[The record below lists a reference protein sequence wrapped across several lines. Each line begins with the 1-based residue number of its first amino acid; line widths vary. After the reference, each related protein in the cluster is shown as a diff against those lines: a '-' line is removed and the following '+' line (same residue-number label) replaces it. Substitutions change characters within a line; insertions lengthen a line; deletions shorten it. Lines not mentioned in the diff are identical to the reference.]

1 MAFPFSAVCFRVAC
15 AAAAV
20 AQRRRPE
27 VDDAFEEL
35 TEEEFRQ
42 YFRLSKRTVRTLCDE
57 LDPISGCQ
65 RASGLS
71 TERKVLCALRFFGT
85 GSFQRSVG
93 REEQIGVAQSTV
105 SNTIHEVTEAIISVS
120 ARKKLVDFS
129 LTPAAK
135 DEAKAAFA
143 RRGAIPG
150 VQACVDGT
158 LIAIM
163 KPEGLSPAD
172 TASFMSRKGYYAL
185 NVMVV
190 CNAEL
195 RILVVDPRFP
205 GSCHDSWVWQHNP
218 LRARLAA
225 QLQPGE
231 YLLGDSGYSLEPWL
245 LVPVPGSHAGTTSQG
260 RYNREHASMRNVVER
275 CIGVLKSKFRCLQHF
290 RTLLYSPDR
299 AARII
304 YACVALHNI
313 ALDAGDWSLD
323 DYGGEVPPAEEPEE
337 PGDSHV
343 LAPHD
348 VFLRGRQQ
356 RSAVVNLF

>member
-1 MAFPFSAVCFRVAC
+1 MAFFSAVPFRVAC

-42 YFRLSKRTVRTLCDE
+42 YFRLSKRTVRSLCDE
-57 LDPISGCQ
+57 LDPIIGCQ

-93 REEQIGVAQSTV
+93 REEHVGMAQSAV
-105 SNTIHEVTEAIISVS
+105 SSTIHEVTEAIISVS
-120 ARKKLVDFS
+120 ARRKLVDFP

-150 VQACVDGT
+150 VLACVDGT

-205 GSCHDSWVWQHNP
+205 GSCHDSWVWQRNP

-231 YLLGDSGYSLEPWL
+231 YLLGDSGYPLEPWL
-245 LVPVPGSHAGTTSQG
+245 LVPVPGSHAGTSSEG
-260 RYNREHASMRNVVER
+260 HYNQEHASMRNVVER
-275 CIGVLKSKFRCLQHF
+275 CIGVLKSKFRCLQRF

-313 ALDAGDWSLD
+313 ALDAGDWTLE

-337 PGDSHV
+337 PGDIQV
-343 LAPHD
+343 LAPQD